1 MRLTHALNQ
10 LSNVRENID
19 NSVLNTIK
27 VNGKDKLRT
36 LLVNVLGNEA
46 DNIANITRV
55 RIVNTQP

>member
-1 MRLTHALNQ
+1 VRLTHALNQ